1 MSYSKSPTHRK
12 RLAGGSQSIS
22 KCAREIE
29 PTVSQFLTVHG
40 KFSESGVSIGLPP
53 VLDKAIA
60 NIDLSL
66 TFAEAPAN
74 RWGRGGGC

>member
-1 MSYSKSPTHRK
+1 MRAQTRFDVRHASRTLLARYSKSLTHRN

-29 PTVSQFLTVHG
+29 PTVSQFLNVHG

-53 VLDKAIA
+53 VLD
-60 NIDLSL
+60 N
-66 TFAEAPAN
+66 
-74 RWGRGGGC
+74 